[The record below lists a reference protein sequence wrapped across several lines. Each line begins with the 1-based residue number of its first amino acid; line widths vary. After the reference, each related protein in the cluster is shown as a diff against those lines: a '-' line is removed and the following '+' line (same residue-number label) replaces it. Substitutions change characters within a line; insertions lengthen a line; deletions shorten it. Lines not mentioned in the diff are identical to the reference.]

1 MEDKSIFE
9 LIAEYSAGTISP
21 ADAELLRERLES
33 DAEAM
38 RLFREIRETEKILK
52 SVQAQEKID
61 LQKSWQRLDSSL
73 AGRPRKGWRLFWTV
87 GLVVAA
93 SVALLLMFVS
103 PFTRQVEQP
112 GTLVSQVG
120 ITPGGVKAILQSE
133 DGKMIDLTS
142 STSSRIVTSDGLV
155 LVNDSLKGLRF
166 DQSKLE
172 NQPMKYHTLAVP
184 VGGEYHFTLADGTR
198 VWVNSASEVR
208 FPNCFSGGKREI
220 YVKGEV
226 YLEVARDEKH
236 PFVVHAGENEVR
248 VLGTR
253 FNLTA
258 YPDEQKVIT
267 TLVEGSVEFWN
278 DQSSIRLKPGEQ
290 SVLDRETNNLEKQK
304 VEVSIYTSW
313 VSGTYEYERMPLSD
327 ITRQLSR
334 WYDVQF
340 VYETTEFSNHPFTG
354 VVKRDQSLEEV
365 LSIIEKTTNIKFKIS
380 GRTIIIKRAEDAAN
394 ISRSSN

>member
-1 MEDKSIFE
+1 MEDKLIFE

-52 SVQAQEKID
+52 SVQVQEKID

-73 AGRPRKGWRLFWTV
+73 VGRPRKGRWLFWRV
-87 GLVVAA
+87 GPVVAA
-93 SVALLLMFVS
+93 SVALLLMFVF

-112 GTLVSQVG
+112 GMLVSQVG

-166 DQSKLE
+166 DQSKSE

-267 TLVEGSVEFWN
+267 TLVEGSVEFRN
-278 DQSSIRLKPGEQ
+278 NQSSIRLKPGEQ

-304 VEVSIYTSW
+304 VDVSIYTSW
-313 VSGTYEYERMPLSD
+313 ISGTYEYELMPLSD

-340 VYETTEFSNHPFTG
+340 VYESTEFSNHPFTG

>member
-1 MEDKSIFE
+1 MKDKSIFE

-73 AGRPRKGWRLFWTV
+73 VGRSRKGRWLFWTV
-87 GLVVAA
+87 GSVIAA
-93 SVALLLMFVS
+93 SVALLLMFVF

-112 GTLVSQVG
+112 ETLVSQVG

-166 DQSKLE
+166 DQSKSE

-267 TLVEGSVEFWN
+267 TLVEGSVEFRN
-278 DQSSIRLKPGEQ
+278 NQSSIRLKPGEQ
-290 SVLDRETNNLEKQK
+290 SVLDQETNNLEKQK

-365 LSIIEKTTNIKFKIS
+365 LSIIEKTTNIRFKIS
-380 GRTIIIKRAEDAAN
+380 GRTIIIKRAVDAAN

>member
-38 RLFREIRETEKILK
+38 RLFREIRETEKVLK

-61 LQKSWQRLDSSL
+61 LQKSWQRLDSYL
-73 AGRPRKGWRLFWTV
+73 VGRHRKGRWLFWTV
-87 GLVVAA
+87 GSVVAA
-93 SVALLLMFVS
+93 SVALLLMFVF

-112 GTLVSQVG
+112 ETLVSQVG
-120 ITPGGVKAILQSE
+120 ITPGGVKAVLQSE
-133 DGKMIDLTS
+133 DGKIIDLTS

-166 DQSKLE
+166 DQSKSE

-248 VLGTR
+248 VLGTS

-258 YPDEQKVIT
+258 YPDEQEVIT

-290 SVLDRETNNLEKQK
+290 SVLDLVTNKLEKQK
-304 VEVSIYTSW
+304 VDVSIYTSW

-340 VYETTEFSNHPFTG
+340 VYESTEFSNHPFTG

>member
-52 SVQAQEKID
+52 SVQVQEKID

-73 AGRPRKGWRLFWTV
+73 VGRPRKGRWLFWRV
-87 GLVVAA
+87 GPVVAA
-93 SVALLLMFVS
+93 SVALLLMFVF

-166 DQSKLE
+166 DQSKSE

-267 TLVEGSVEFWN
+267 TLVEGSVEFRN
-278 DQSSIRLKPGEQ
+278 NQSSIRLKPGEQ

-304 VEVSIYTSW
+304 VDVSIYTSW
-313 VSGTYEYERMPLSD
+313 ISGTYEYELMPLSD

-340 VYETTEFSNHPFTG
+340 VYESTEFSNHPFTG

>member
-38 RLFREIRETEKILK
+38 RLFREIRETEKVLK
-52 SVQAQEKID
+52 SVQVQEKID

-73 AGRPRKGWRLFWTV
+73 AGLPRKGRRLFLTV
-87 GLVVAA
+87 GSVVAA
-93 SVALLLMFVS
+93 SVALLLMFVF

-142 STSSRIVTSDGLV
+142 STSSHIVTSDGLV

-208 FPNCFSGGKREI
+208 FPNCFFGGKREI

-236 PFVVHAGENEVR
+236 PFIVYTGENEVR

-267 TLVEGSVEFWN
+267 TLVEGSVEFRN
-278 DQSSIRLKPGEQ
+278 DQSSVRLKPGEQ
-290 SVLDRETNNLEKQK
+290 SVLNRATNKLEKQK
-304 VEVSIYTSW
+304 VDVSIYTSW
-313 VSGTYEYERMPLSD
+313 VSGTYEYERSPLSD

-340 VYETTEFSNHPFTG
+340 IYESTEFSNHPFTG

>member
-1 MEDKSIFE
+1 
-9 LIAEYSAGTISP
+9 
-21 ADAELLRERLES
+21 
-33 DAEAM
+33 
-38 RLFREIRETEKILK
+38 
-52 SVQAQEKID
+52 
-61 LQKSWQRLDSSL
+61 
-73 AGRPRKGWRLFWTV
+73 
-87 GLVVAA
+87 
-93 SVALLLMFVS
+93 
-103 PFTRQVEQP
+103 
-112 GTLVSQVG
+112 
-120 ITPGGVKAILQSE
+120 
-133 DGKMIDLTS
+133 
-142 STSSRIVTSDGLV
+142 
-155 LVNDSLKGLRF
+155 
-166 DQSKLE
+166 
-172 NQPMKYHTLAVP
+172 MKYHTLAVP

-208 FPNCFSGGKREI
+208 FPNCFSGKKREI

-258 YPDEQKVIT
+258 YPDEQEVIT

-304 VEVSIYTSW
+304 VDVSIYTSW

>member
-38 RLFREIRETEKILK
+38 RLFREIRETEKVLK
-52 SVQAQEKID
+52 SVQVQEKID

-73 AGRPRKGWRLFWTV
+73 AGLLRKGRRLFLTV
-87 GLVVAA
+87 GSVVAA
-93 SVALLLMFVS
+93 SVALLLMFVF

-142 STSSRIVTSDGLV
+142 STSSHIVTSDGLV

-208 FPNCFSGGKREI
+208 FPNCFSGKKREI

-258 YPDEQKVIT
+258 YPDEQEVIT

-304 VEVSIYTSW
+304 VDVSIYTSW

>member
-142 STSSRIVTSDGLV
+142 STSSHIVTSDGLV

-208 FPNCFSGGKREI
+208 FPNCFSGKKREI

-267 TLVEGSVEFWN
+267 TLVEGSVEFRN
-278 DQSSIRLKPGEQ
+278 NQSSIRLKPGEQ
-290 SVLDRETNNLEKQK
+290 SVLDQETNNLEKQK

>member
-38 RLFREIRETEKILK
+38 RLFREIRETEKVLK
-52 SVQAQEKID
+52 SVQVQEKID

-73 AGRPRKGWRLFWTV
+73 VGRPRKGRWLFWTV
-87 GLVVAA
+87 GSVIAA
-93 SVALLLMFVS
+93 SVALLLMFVF

-142 STSSRIVTSDGLV
+142 STSSHIVTSDGLV

-208 FPNCFSGGKREI
+208 FPNCFFGEKREI

-267 TLVEGSVEFWN
+267 TLVEGSVEFRN
-278 DQSSIRLKPGEQ
+278 NQSSIRLKPGEQ

-304 VEVSIYTSW
+304 VDVSIYTSW

>member
-1 MEDKSIFE
+1 MADKSIFE

-73 AGRPRKGWRLFWTV
+73 VGRSRKGWWLFWTV
-87 GLVVAA
+87 GSVVAA
-93 SVALLLMFVS
+93 SVALLLMFVF

-112 GTLVSQVG
+112 ETLVSQVG
-120 ITPGGVKAILQSE
+120 ITPGGVKAVLQYE
-133 DGKMIDLTS
+133 DGKTIDLTS
-142 STSSRIVTSDGLV
+142 SSSRIVISDGLV

-166 DQSKLE
+166 DQGELE
-172 NQPMKYHTLAVP
+172 NRPMKYHTLTVP

-208 FPNCFSGGKREI
+208 FPNCFSGERREI

-236 PFVVHAGENEVR
+236 PFIVYTGENEVR

-267 TLVEGSVEFWN
+267 TLVEGSVEFRN
-278 DQSSIRLKPGEQ
+278 DQSSVRLKPGEQ
-290 SVLDRETNNLEKQK
+290 SVLNRATNKLEKQK
-304 VEVSIYTSW
+304 VDVSIYTSW
-313 VSGTYEYERMPLSD
+313 VSGTYEYERSPLSD

-340 VYETTEFSNHPFTG
+340 IYESTEFSNHPFTG

-365 LSIIEKTTNIKFKIS
+365 LSIIEKTTNIRFKIS
-380 GRTIIIKRAEDAAN
+380 GRTIIIKRAVDAAN

>member
-52 SVQAQEKID
+52 SVQVQEKID
-61 LQKSWQRLDSSL
+61 LQKSWLRLGSSL
-73 AGRPRKGWRLFWTV
+73 VGRPRKGRWLFWRV
-87 GLVVAA
+87 GSVVAA
-93 SVALLLMFVS
+93 SVALLLMFVF

-133 DGKMIDLTS
+133 DGKIIDLTS

-166 DQSKLE
+166 DQSKSE

-184 VGGEYHFTLADGTR
+184 VGGEYHFTLADVTR
-198 VWVNSASEVR
+198 VWVNSASDVR

-248 VLGTR
+248 VLGTS

-258 YPDEQKVIT
+258 YPDEQEVIT

-278 DQSSIRLKPGEQ
+278 DRSSICLKPGEQ
-290 SVLDRETNNLEKQK
+290 SVLDLVTNKLEKQK
-304 VEVSIYTSW
+304 VDVSIYTSW
-313 VSGTYEYERMPLSD
+313 ISGTYEYELMPLSD

-340 VYETTEFSNHPFTG
+340 VYESMEFSNHPFTG

>member
-73 AGRPRKGWRLFWTV
+73 VGRSRKGRWLFWTV
-87 GLVVAA
+87 GSVVAA
-93 SVALLLMFVS
+93 SVALLLMFVF

-112 GTLVSQVG
+112 ETLVSQVG
-120 ITPGGVKAILQSE
+120 ITPGGVKAVLQYE
-133 DGKMIDLTS
+133 DGKTIDLTS
-142 STSSRIVTSDGLV
+142 SSSRIVISDGLV

-166 DQSKLE
+166 DQGELE
-172 NQPMKYHTLAVP
+172 NRPMKYHTLTVP

-198 VWVNSASEVR
+198 VWVNSASVVR
-208 FPNCFSGGKREI
+208 FPNCFSGERREI

-236 PFVVHAGENEVR
+236 PFIVYTGENEVR

-267 TLVEGSVEFWN
+267 TLVEGSVEFRN
-278 DQSSIRLKPGEQ
+278 DQSSVRLKPGEQ
-290 SVLDRETNNLEKQK
+290 SVLNRATNKLEKQK
-304 VEVSIYTSW
+304 VDVSIYTSW
-313 VSGTYEYERMPLSD
+313 VSGTYEYERSPLSD

-340 VYETTEFSNHPFTG
+340 IYESTEFSNHPFTG

-365 LSIIEKTTNIKFKIS
+365 LSIIEKTTNIRFKIS
-380 GRTIIIKRAEDAAN
+380 GRTIIIKRAVDAAN

>member
-52 SVQAQEKID
+52 SVQVQEKID

-73 AGRPRKGWRLFWTV
+73 VGRPRKGRWLFWRV
-87 GLVVAA
+87 GPVVAA
-93 SVALLLMFVS
+93 SVALLLMFVF

-166 DQSKLE
+166 DQSKSE

-208 FPNCFSGGKREI
+208 FPNCFSGEKREI

-267 TLVEGSVEFWN
+267 TLVEGSVEFRN
-278 DQSSIRLKPGEQ
+278 NQSSIRLKPGEQ

-304 VEVSIYTSW
+304 VDVSIYTSW
-313 VSGTYEYERMPLSD
+313 ISGTYEYELMPLSD

-340 VYETTEFSNHPFTG
+340 VYESTEFSNHPFTG

>member
-52 SVQAQEKID
+52 SVQVQEKID

-73 AGRPRKGWRLFWTV
+73 VGRPRKGRWLFWRV
-87 GLVVAA
+87 GPVVAA
-93 SVALLLMFVS
+93 SVALLLMFVF

-166 DQSKLE
+166 DQSKSE

-208 FPNCFSGGKREI
+208 FPNCFSGKKREI

-258 YPDEQKVIT
+258 YPDEQEVIT

-304 VEVSIYTSW
+304 VDVSIYTSW
-313 VSGTYEYERMPLSD
+313 ISGTYEYELMPLSD

-340 VYETTEFSNHPFTG
+340 VYESTEFSNHPFTG

>member
-38 RLFREIRETEKILK
+38 RLFREIRETEKVLK
-52 SVQAQEKID
+52 SVQVQEKID

-73 AGRPRKGWRLFWTV
+73 VGRPRKGRWLFWRV
-87 GLVVAA
+87 GSVVAA
-93 SVALLLMFVS
+93 SVALLLMFVF

-166 DQSKLE
+166 DQSKSE
-172 NQPMKYHTLAVP
+172 NQTMKYHTLAVP

-208 FPNCFSGGKREI
+208 FPNCFFGGKREI

-248 VLGTR
+248 VLGTS

-258 YPDEQKVIT
+258 YPDEQEVIT

-278 DQSSIRLKPGEQ
+278 DQSSICLKPGEQ
-290 SVLDRETNNLEKQK
+290 SVLDLVTNKLEKQK
-304 VEVSIYTSW
+304 VDVSIYTSW

-340 VYETTEFSNHPFTG
+340 VYESTEFSNHPFTG

>member
-52 SVQAQEKID
+52 SVQVQEKID
-61 LQKSWQRLDSSL
+61 FQKSWQRLDSSL
-73 AGRPRKGWRLFWTV
+73 VGRPRKGRWLFWRV
-87 GLVVAA
+87 GSVVAA
-93 SVALLLMFVS
+93 SVALLLMFVF

-166 DQSKLE
+166 DQGELE
-172 NQPMKYHTLAVP
+172 NRPMKYHTLAVP

-267 TLVEGSVEFWN
+267 TLVEGSVEFRN
-278 DQSSIRLKPGEQ
+278 NQSSIRLKPGEQ

-304 VEVSIYTSW
+304 VDVSIYTSW

-340 VYETTEFSNHPFTG
+340 VYEATEFRNHPFTG
-354 VVKRDQSLEEV
+354 IVKRDQSLEEV
-365 LSIIEKTTNIKFKIS
+365 LLIIEKTTNIKFKIS
-380 GRTIIIKRAEDAAN
+380 GRTIIIKRAVDAAN

>member
-73 AGRPRKGWRLFWTV
+73 VGRSRKGWWLFWTV
-87 GLVVAA
+87 GSVVAA
-93 SVALLLMFVS
+93 SVALLLMFVF

-112 GTLVSQVG
+112 ETLVSQVG
-120 ITPGGVKAILQSE
+120 ITPGGVKAVLQYE
-133 DGKMIDLTS
+133 DGKTIDLTS
-142 STSSRIVTSDGLV
+142 SSSRIVISDGLV

-166 DQSKLE
+166 DQGELE
-172 NQPMKYHTLAVP
+172 NRPMKYHTLTVP

-208 FPNCFSGGKREI
+208 FPNCFSGERREI

-236 PFVVHAGENEVR
+236 PFIVYTGENEVR

-267 TLVEGSVEFWN
+267 TLVEGSVEFRN
-278 DQSSIRLKPGEQ
+278 DQSSVRLNPGN
-290 SVLDRETNNLEKQK
+290 S
-304 VEVSIYTSW
+304 
-313 VSGTYEYERMPLSD
+313 PC
-327 ITRQLSR
+327 
-334 WYDVQF
+334 
-340 VYETTEFSNHPFTG
+340 
-354 VVKRDQSLEEV
+354 
-365 LSIIEKTTNIKFKIS
+365 
-380 GRTIIIKRAEDAAN
+380 
-394 ISRSSN
+394 

>member
-52 SVQAQEKID
+52 SVQVQEKID

-73 AGRPRKGWRLFWTV
+73 VGRPRKGRWLFWRV
-87 GLVVAA
+87 GSVVAA
-93 SVALLLMFVS
+93 SVALLLMFVF

-166 DQSKLE
+166 DQSKSE

-220 YVKGEV
+220 YVKGGSIWRWLV
-226 YLEVARDEKH
+226 MRSIRLWYI
-236 PFVVHAGENEVR
+236 PENEVR
-248 VLGTR
+248 VLGTS

-258 YPDEQKVIT
+258 YPDEQEVIT

-278 DQSSIRLKPGEQ
+278 NRSSICLKSGEQ
-290 SVLDRETNNLEKQK
+290 SVLDLVTNKLEKQK
-304 VEVSIYTSW
+304 VDVSIYTSW
-313 VSGTYEYERMPLSD
+313 ISGTYEYERMPLSD

-340 VYETTEFSNHPFTG
+340 VYESTEFSNHPFTG

-365 LSIIEKTTNIKFKIS
+365 LSIIEKTTNIKFKIL

>member
-172 NQPMKYHTLAVP
+172 NQPMKYPTLAVP

-258 YPDEQKVIT
+258 YPDEQKVST
-267 TLVEGSVEFWN
+267 TLVEGSVEFRN
-278 DQSSIRLKPGEQ
+278 NQSSIRLKPGEQ
-290 SVLDRETNNLEKQK
+290 SVLDQETNNLEKQK

>member
-73 AGRPRKGWRLFWTV
+73 VGRSRKGWWLFWTV
-87 GLVVAA
+87 GSVVAA
-93 SVALLLMFVS
+93 SVALLLMFVF

-112 GTLVSQVG
+112 ETLVSQVG
-120 ITPGGVKAILQSE
+120 ITPGGVKAVLQYE
-133 DGKMIDLTS
+133 DGKTIDLS
-142 STSSRIVTSDGLV
+142 SSSSRIVISDGLV

-166 DQSKLE
+166 DQGELE
-172 NQPMKYHTLAVP
+172 NRPMKYHTLTVP

-208 FPNCFSGGKREI
+208 FPNCFSGERREI

-236 PFVVHAGENEVR
+236 PFIVYTGENEVR

-267 TLVEGSVEFWN
+267 TLVEGSVEFRN
-278 DQSSIRLKPGEQ
+278 DQSSVRLKPGEQ
-290 SVLDRETNNLEKQK
+290 SVLNRATNKLEKQK
-304 VEVSIYTSW
+304 VDVSIYTSW
-313 VSGTYEYERMPLSD
+313 VSGTYEYERSPLSD

-340 VYETTEFSNHPFTG
+340 IYESTEFSNHPFTG

-365 LSIIEKTTNIKFKIS
+365 LSIIEKTTNIRFKIS
-380 GRTIIIKRAEDAAN
+380 GRTIIIKRAADEAN

>member
-38 RLFREIRETEKILK
+38 RLFREIRESEKMLK
-52 SVQAQEKID
+52 SVQAHEKID
-61 LQKSWQRLDSSL
+61 LQVSWKHLEDSL
-73 AGRPRKGWRLFWTV
+73 AIQPRKGRWLLWTI
-87 GLVVAA
+87 GSVVAA
-93 SVALLLMFVS
+93 SVALLLMFVF

-142 STSSRIVTSDGLV
+142 STSSHIVTSDGLV

-208 FPNCFSGGKREI
+208 FPNCFSGKKREI

-258 YPDEQKVIT
+258 YPDEQEVIT

-304 VEVSIYTSW
+304 VDVSIYTSW

>member
-38 RLFREIRETEKILK
+38 RLFREIRETEKVLK
-52 SVQAQEKID
+52 FVQVQEKID

-73 AGRPRKGWRLFWTV
+73 VGRPRKGRWLFWTV
-87 GLVVAA
+87 GSVVAA
-93 SVALLLMFVS
+93 SVALLLMFVF

-112 GTLVSQVG
+112 ETLVSQVG

-166 DQSKLE
+166 DQSKSE
-172 NQPMKYHTLAVP
+172 NQSMKYHTLAVP

-208 FPNCFSGGKREI
+208 FPNCFSGEKREI

-226 YLEVARDEKH
+226 YLEVVRDEKH

-248 VLGTR
+248 VLGTS

-258 YPDEQKVIT
+258 YPDEQEVIT
-267 TLVEGSVEFWN
+267 TLVEGSVEFRN

-290 SVLDRETNNLEKQK
+290 SVLDRETNKLEKQK
-304 VEVSIYTSW
+304 VDVSIYTSW

-340 VYETTEFSNHPFTG
+340 VYEATEFRNHPFTG
-354 VVKRDQSLEEV
+354 IVKRDQSLEEV
-365 LSIIEKTTNIKFKIS
+365 LSIIEKTTNIRFEIS
-380 GRTIIIKRAEDAAN
+380 ERTIIIKRAEDAAN

>member
-73 AGRPRKGWRLFWTV
+73 VGRSRKGWWLFWTV
-87 GLVVAA
+87 GSVVAA
-93 SVALLLMFVS
+93 SVALLLMFVF

-112 GTLVSQVG
+112 ETLVSQVG
-120 ITPGGVKAILQSE
+120 ITPGGVKAVLQYE
-133 DGKMIDLTS
+133 DGKTIDLTS
-142 STSSRIVTSDGLV
+142 SSSRIVISDGLV

-166 DQSKLE
+166 DQGELE
-172 NQPMKYHTLAVP
+172 NRPMKYHTLTVP

-208 FPNCFSGGKREI
+208 FPNCFSGERREI

-236 PFVVHAGENEVR
+236 PFIVYTGENEVR
-248 VLGTR
+248 VLGAR

-267 TLVEGSVEFWN
+267 TLVEGSVEFRN
-278 DQSSIRLKPGEQ
+278 DQSSVRLKPGEQ
-290 SVLDRETNNLEKQK
+290 SVLNRATNKLEKQK
-304 VEVSIYTSW
+304 VDVSIYTSW
-313 VSGTYEYERMPLSD
+313 VSGTYEYERSPLSD

-340 VYETTEFSNHPFTG
+340 IYESTEFSNHPFTG

-365 LSIIEKTTNIKFKIS
+365 LSIIEKTTNIRFKIS
-380 GRTIIIKRAEDAAN
+380 GRTIIIKRAVDAAN

>member
-52 SVQAQEKID
+52 SVQVQEKID
-61 LQKSWQRLDSSL
+61 FQKSWQRLDSSL
-73 AGRPRKGWRLFWTV
+73 VGRPRKGRWLFWRV
-87 GLVVAA
+87 GSVVAA
-93 SVALLLMFVS
+93 SVALLLMFVF

-166 DQSKLE
+166 DQSKSE

-208 FPNCFSGGKREI
+208 FPNCFSGKKREI

-258 YPDEQKVIT
+258 YPDEQEVIT

-304 VEVSIYTSW
+304 VDVSIYTSW

>member
-73 AGRPRKGWRLFWTV
+73 VGRSRKGRWLFWTV
-87 GLVVAA
+87 GSVIAA
-93 SVALLLMFVS
+93 SVALLLMFVF

-112 GTLVSQVG
+112 ETLVSQVG

-166 DQSKLE
+166 DQSKSE

-267 TLVEGSVEFWN
+267 TLVEGSVEFRN
-278 DQSSIRLKPGEQ
+278 NQSSIRLKPGEQ
-290 SVLDRETNNLEKQK
+290 SVLDQETNNLEKQK

>member
-61 LQKSWQRLDSSL
+61 LQKSWQRLDYSL
-73 AGRPRKGWRLFWTV
+73 IGQSRKRQRLFWTI
-87 GLVVAA
+87 GSVVAA
-93 SVALLLMFVS
+93 SVALLLMFAF
-103 PFTRQVEQP
+103 PFVRQAEQP
-112 GTLVSQVG
+112 ETLVSQVD
-120 ITPGGVKAILQSE
+120 ITPGGVKAVLQYE
-133 DGKMIDLTS
+133 DGKTIDLTS
-142 STSSRIVTSDGLV
+142 SSSRIVISDGLV

-166 DQSKLE
+166 DQGELE
-172 NQPMKYHTLAVP
+172 NRPMKYHTLTVP

-208 FPNCFSGGKREI
+208 FPNCFSGERREI

-236 PFVVHAGENEVR
+236 PFIVYTGENEVR

-258 YPDEQKVIT
+258 YQDEQKVIT
-267 TLVEGSVEFWN
+267 TLVEGSVEFRN
-278 DQSSIRLKPGEQ
+278 DQSSVRLKPGEQ
-290 SVLDRETNNLEKQK
+290 SVLNRATNKLEKQK
-304 VEVSIYTSW
+304 VDVSIYTSW
-313 VSGTYEYERMPLSD
+313 VSGTYEYERSPLSD

-340 VYETTEFSNHPFTG
+340 IYESTEFSNHPFTG

-365 LSIIEKTTNIKFKIS
+365 LSIIEKTTNIRFKIS

>member
-9 LIAEYSAGTISP
+9 LIAEYSAGTISS

-38 RLFREIRETEKILK
+38 RLFREIRETEKVLK
-52 SVQAQEKID
+52 SVQVQEKID

-73 AGRPRKGWRLFWTV
+73 VGRSRKGRWLFWTV
-87 GLVVAA
+87 GSVIAA
-93 SVALLLMFVS
+93 SVALLLMFVF

-142 STSSRIVTSDGLV
+142 STSSHIVTSDGLV

-208 FPNCFSGGKREI
+208 FPNCFSGKKREI

-258 YPDEQKVIT
+258 YPDEQEVIT

-304 VEVSIYTSW
+304 VDVSIYTSW

>member
-1 MEDKSIFE
+1 MKDKSIFE
-9 LIAEYSAGTISP
+9 LIAEYSAGTISS

-73 AGRPRKGWRLFWTV
+73 VGRSRKGRWLFWTV
-87 GLVVAA
+87 GSVIAA
-93 SVALLLMFVS
+93 SVALLLMFVF

-112 GTLVSQVG
+112 ETLVSQVG

-208 FPNCFSGGKREI
+208 FPNCFSGKKREI

-258 YPDEQKVIT
+258 YPDEQEVIT

-304 VEVSIYTSW
+304 VDVSIYTSW

>member
-52 SVQAQEKID
+52 SVQVQEKID
-61 LQKSWQRLDSSL
+61 LQKSWLRLDSSL
-73 AGRPRKGWRLFWTV
+73 VGRPRKGRWLFWRV
-87 GLVVAA
+87 GSVVAA
-93 SVALLLMFVS
+93 SVALLLMFVF

-166 DQSKLE
+166 DQSKSE

-258 YPDEQKVIT
+258 YPDEQEVIT

-304 VEVSIYTSW
+304 VDVSIYTSW

>member
-142 STSSRIVTSDGLV
+142 STSSHIVTSDGLV

-208 FPNCFSGGKREI
+208 FPNCFSGKKREI

-258 YPDEQKVIT
+258 YPDEQEVIT

-304 VEVSIYTSW
+304 VDVSIYTSW

>member
-61 LQKSWQRLDSSL
+61 LQKSWQRLDYSL
-73 AGRPRKGWRLFWTV
+73 IGQSRKRQRLFWTI
-87 GLVVAA
+87 GSVVVA
-93 SVALLLMFVS
+93 SVALLLMFAF
-103 PFTRQVEQP
+103 PFVRQAEQP
-112 GTLVSQVG
+112 ETLVSQVD
-120 ITPGGVKAILQSE
+120 ITPGGVKAVLQYE
-133 DGKMIDLTS
+133 DGKTIDLTS
-142 STSSRIVTSDGLV
+142 SSSRIVISDGLV

-166 DQSKLE
+166 DQGELE
-172 NQPMKYHTLAVP
+172 NRPMKYHTLTVP

-208 FPNCFSGGKREI
+208 FPNCFSGERREI

-236 PFVVHAGENEVR
+236 PFIVYTGENEVR

-258 YPDEQKVIT
+258 YQDEQKVIT
-267 TLVEGSVEFWN
+267 TLVEGSVEFRN
-278 DQSSIRLKPGEQ
+278 DQSSVRLKPGEQ
-290 SVLDRETNNLEKQK
+290 SVLNRATNKLEKQK
-304 VEVSIYTSW
+304 VDVSIYTSW
-313 VSGTYEYERMPLSD
+313 VSGTYEYERSPLSD

-340 VYETTEFSNHPFTG
+340 IYESTEFSNHPFTG

-365 LSIIEKTTNIKFKIS
+365 LSIIEKTTNIRFKIS
-380 GRTIIIKRAEDAAN
+380 GRTIIIKRAVDAAN